1 MSPKTALALVVL
13 PLLLLAAYAV
23 AQTGRPSCA
32 IMKSLDLKPLLGAD
46 HDAPV
51 PFGENSCRA
60 ESNSPGRLIILAVE
74 EGKAAEIKDSLA
86 AMKKMIAQHRA
97 KEVTI
102 APEAS
107 LGPDAFSVREKVGSR
122 GIEVY
127 ALKGSRFVNIQGSWP
142 NSKPLDDASAR
153 QLVTLLKAVLDKLP

>member
-1 MSPKTALALVVL
+1 MSPKTALVVL
-13 PLLLLAAYAV
+13 PLLLLPAAYAV
-23 AQTGRPSCA
+23 AQADRPSCA
-32 IMKSLDLKPLLGAD
+32 ILKGLDLKPLLGAD

-51 PFGENSCRA
+51 PFGKDSCRA

-74 EGKAAEIKDSLA
+74 EGNAAEIKQSLA
-86 AMKKMIAQHRA
+86 TTKKMMAQHRA
-97 KEVTI
+97 KDVTI

-107 LGPDAFSVREKVGSR
+107 LGPDAFSVREKAGSR

-127 ALKGSRFVNIQGSWP
+127 AVKGPRFVNIQGSWP

-153 QLVTLLKAVLDKLP
+153 QLVTLLKAALDKLP

>member
-1 MSPKTALALVVL
+1 MSPKAALVVL
-13 PLLLLAAYAV
+13 PLLLLPAAYAV
-23 AQTGRPSCA
+23 AQADRPSCA
-32 IMKSLDLKPLLGAD
+32 ILKSLDLKPLLGAD

-51 PFGENSCRA
+51 PFGKDSCRA

-74 EGKAAEIKDSLA
+74 EGNAAEIKQSLA
-86 AMKKMIAQHRA
+86 TTKKMMAQHRA

-107 LGPDAFSVREKVGSR
+107 LGPDAFSVREKTGSR
-122 GIEVY
+122 GIEIY

-142 NSKPLDDASAR
+142 HSKPLDDASAR
-153 QLVTLLKAVLDKLP
+153 QLVTLVRTALDKLP